1 MIGSA
6 TATQGTNS
14 QNASLQRVSETYDT
28 FLRMLTT
35 QIQNQDPLSP
45 MDTTDFTNQLVAYSQ
60 VEQQIQGNQYLEALV
75 QLQANQGFNDPLAL
89 LGREV
94 EVVGDTLSFDGAA
107 VEFGYGMPGG
117 AAQAIVEVVDGAGRV
132 VHQEIG
138 RTNAGR
144 HEMTWDGSHVDG
156 GTAADGIYQVRVR
169 ATNADGEEL
178 AVPTFTRGT
187 VTGVE
192 TLNGQATVLIGNVPI
207 ALADV
212 LAVRQSAD
220 G

>member
-1 MIGSA
+1 
-6 TATQGTNS
+6 
-14 QNASLQRVSETYDT
+14 
-28 FLRMLTT
+28 MLTT
-35 QIQNQDPLSP
+35 QIKNQDPLSP

-75 QLQANQGFNDPLAL
+75 QMQASQGFNDPLAL
-89 LGREV
+89 LGREI
-94 EVVGDTLSFDGAA
+94 EVVGSALSFEGEP
-107 VEFGYGMPGG
+107 VEFGYGMPTGVT
-117 AAQAIVEVVDGAGRV
+117 QAVVEIVDSAGRV
-132 VHQEIG
+132 IHEEIA
-138 RTNAGR
+138 RTNTGR
-144 HEMTWDGSHVDG
+144 HELTWDGSHVDG
-156 GTAADGIYQVRVR
+156 GTAADGIYQIQVR

-192 TLNGQATVLIGNVPI
+192 TLNGQATVLIGNVPV

-212 LAVRQSAD
+212 LAVRQASN